1 MILLLLCYNYLMQS
15 WVINKIQNL
24 NTTQDP
30 LNLIESD
37 IPKISDNE
45 ILIKVYACGICHTEI
60 DEIEGRAIPSFFPI
74 IPGHQIV
81 GEVIEKGKGVRK
93 FKIGDRVGSGWIY
106 SACGKCEFCKE
117 GLENLCSE
125 FKATG
130 KDVHGGY
137 AEYFKIKEDFAFLL
151 PQNLS
156 FEEAAPLF
164 CAGAIGYRSLM
175 LANPSNKSNIG
186 LIGFGASGH
195 LVLKLIRHLFADA
208 KVFVFARDEEQRK
221 FALQLGANWAGEI
234 GEEPPERL
242 NSAIDTT
249 PVWTPA
255 LRVLRYLKPSGRL
268 VINAIRKE
276 EADKDALSEIDYQ
289 RDLWLEKEIKSVA
302 NVTRKD
308 ISEFLKIA
316 EQIALKPNIEVYPF
330 EEANKALLDIKQ
342 RKIRGA
348 KVLRIGR

>member
-1 MILLLLCYNYLMQS
+1 MQA
-15 WVINKIQNL
+15 WIINKIQNL
-24 NTTQDP
+24 RNNQEP
-30 LNLIESD
+30 LELIEVEV
-37 IPKISDNE
+37 PKIGDNE
-45 ILIKVYACGICHTEI
+45 ILIKVHACGVCHTEL
-60 DEIEGRAIPSFFPI
+60 DEIEGRAVPSFLPI

-81 GEVIEKGKGVRK
+81 GEVVERGKNVKK
-93 FKIGDRVGSGWIY
+93 FKIGDRVGAGWIY
-106 SACGKCEFCKE
+106 SACGKCEFCKR
-117 GLENLCSE
+117 GLENLCYE

-137 AEYFKIKEDFAFLL
+137 AEFFKIHEDFAFPL
-151 PQNLS
+151 PENLT

-175 LANPSNKSNIG
+175 LANPSNENNIG

-195 LVLKLIRHLFADA
+195 LVLKLIRHLFTDA

-221 FALQLGANWAGEI
+221 FALQLGANWAGNI
-234 GEEPPERL
+234 GDEPPEKL

-249 PVWTPA
+249 PVWRPPLSI
-255 LRVLRYLKPSGRL
+255 LRFLKPSGRL
-268 VINAIRKE
+268 IINAIRKE
-276 EADKDALSEIDYQ
+276 EIDKNALSKIDYQ

-316 EQIALKPNIEVYPF
+316 EQISIKPDIEVYNF
-330 EEANKALLDIKQ
+330 EEANKALIDIKQ

-348 KVLRIGR
+348 KVLKIGR